1 LLKEHEGVKVDLID
15 RLPTPFGLVRSGVA
29 PDHPEVKSV
38 QNDFTEIASDPRV
51 SFRGNVEVG
60 KNISLRDL
68 RKHYNA
74 VVLAYGSDEDRR
86 LGLDKEETL
95 KHVHSARAFVNWY
108 NGHPDWVDFEPN
120 LECEDVVIVG
130 QGNVAVDCA
139 RILCKTVSELKN
151 TDIAQ
156 HALDA
161 LAESKVKRV
170 HVIGRRGHVQAA
182 FTTKELREMTK
193 LEDASLVVD
202 PKELELG
209 LTKSSEEELS
219 ARSGRAAKRQAK
231 ILEGAISNKEMKT
244 KQCHMRFLLSPV
256 SLIESSDDENSI
268 GAVRMSRNRL
278 EGEPGNQSAVSTE
291 EVEDVPCGMLLRSI
305 GYRSVALDDEMP
317 FDTKRHVVPNELG
330 RVTGETGLYV
340 SGWLKRGPSGIIG
353 TNIVDARQT
362 VASIMEDIEILPEV
376 NSQVENLDNL
386 IEGGSVVT
394 WPGYERID
402 EYEVRAGE
410 RVGKPREKMTS
421 VPEML
426 EVASESH

>member
-1 LLKEHEGVKVDLID
+1 MID

-38 QNDFTEIASDPRV
+38 QNDFTDIANDSRV

-60 KNISLRDL
+60 KDISLDML

-95 KHVHSARAFVNWY
+95 RHVHSARAFVNWY
-108 NGHPDWVDFEPN
+108 NGHPDWVDFKPN
-120 LECEDVVIVG
+120 LDCEDVVIVG

-161 LAESKVKRV
+161 LSRSKVKRV

-193 LEDASLVVD
+193 LEDARLVVD
-202 PKELELG
+202 PEELEMG
-209 LTKSSEEELS
+209 LTKSSEEELA

-231 ILEGAISNKEMKT
+231 ILQDAASKSSVSGSSKE
-244 KQCHMRFLLSPV
+244 CHMRFLLSPV
-256 SLIESSDDENSI
+256 ALIGEDTIDS
-268 GAVRMSRNRL
+268 VRMSRNRL
-278 EGEPGNQSAVSTE
+278 EGEAGKQNAVSTWCSSWCLSLWCSSCSSSARIS
-291 EVEDVPCGMLLRSI
+291 VNSFFFSYLNYVHSISRRSHSYDTLEHR
-305 GYRSVALDDEMP
+305 YRG
-317 FDTKRHVVPNELG
+317 NLG
-330 RVTGETGLYV
+330 HTLWY
-340 SGWLKRGPSGIIG
+340 
-353 TNIVDARQT
+353 
-362 VASIMEDIEILPEV
+362 VASK
-376 NSQVENLDNL
+376 
-386 IEGGSVVT
+386 
-394 WPGYERID
+394 YRISLCSS
-402 EYEVRAGE
+402 G
-410 RVGKPREKMTS
+410 
-421 VPEML
+421 
-426 EVASESH
+426 